1 MRKIISLALT
11 LALLLALAACGGE
24 GKGEEISSGGPEVV
38 SGPEISQT
46 EQETSSEASSSQG
59 LQEPEREPIGNP
71 AVISYPE
78 LLPEEVTISP
88 LYQQAL
94 ERSSVISYKQG
105 IATAPQPVYDF
116 LAAAERGEDRDLYCY
131 DFYTVFAEGL
141 PSLRL
146 THFISDGGALSL
158 RIDYA
163 DDWEKIAETSDCYR
177 ITDLTLSD
185 YGRLIYHRTGERTDG
200 GEGDGWEYDT
210 SVLVVN
216 DYDLYDNADQRR
228 QMKET
233 YLDPIQYCGIGVN
246 TWASPREINNLIF
259 AVEDLYRHENQD
271 TPFDHFGS
279 SWPMDF
285 ILETLSR
292 CFEDVTAQDVIANVE
307 RFLSVSH
314 YDPQTDTVYYE
325 GGRGGAFPTP
335 RVTNWTQKEDL
346 LLIDY
351 DCDNIDTGIK
361 DYSRRLTVRLMEDGT
376 FRYLS
381 NLEP

>member
-1 MRKIISLALT
+1 MHRILSVTLA
-11 LALLLALAACGGE
+11 LALLLALAACGGTEKEE
-24 GKGEEISSGGPEVV
+24 GPRTPSSLESAGTGQGSAPED
-38 SGPEISQT
+38 
-46 EQETSSEASSSQG
+46 
-59 LQEPEREPIGNP
+59 REPVGDP

-78 LLPEEVTISP
+78 LLPEDLLSSP

-94 ERSSVISYKQG
+94 ARPSVISYKQG
-105 IATAPQPVYDF
+105 IATAPQSVYDF

-131 DFYTVFAEGL
+131 DFYTVFAEEL
-141 PSLRL
+141 PNLRL
-146 THFISDGGALSL
+146 THFISDGGGLSL

-163 DDWEKIAETSDCYR
+163 DDWEELTETSGCYR

-185 YGRLIYHRTGERTDG
+185 YGRLIYHRTSERTDG
-200 GEGDGWEYDT
+200 GEGDGREYDA
-210 SVLVVN
+210 SVLAVN
-216 DYDLYDNADQRR
+216 DHDLYDNADER
-228 QMKET
+228 QQIKET

-246 TWASPREINNLIF
+246 TWTSPQELNNLIF
-259 AVEDLYRHENQD
+259 AAEDLYRYENGD

-279 SWPMDF
+279 SWPIDF

-292 CFEDVTAQDVIANVE
+292 YFEDVTAQDVIANEE

-335 RVTNWTQKEDL
+335 RVTSWTQDKDL

-361 DYSRRLTVRLMEDGT
+361 EYSRRLTVRLMEDGT